1 MWWGQLYFGSHCII
15 SFIRIIFF
23 EKVGQLRGKYK
34 FSSEYIHMH
43 YEDPYYM
50 CQMKKLQT
58 GLPKVIINLFNIF
71 RVLNIDHSYFLE
83 DSRVRACRSLRQAN
97 HYVHLAVWLIQI
109 LDRER

>member
-34 FSSEYIHMH
+34 FSSE
-43 YEDPYYM
+43 DPYYM

-58 GLPKVIINLFNIF
+58 GLPNVIIIVFNIF
-71 RVLNIDHSYFLE
+71 RVLSLDHSYFPE
-83 DSRVRACRSLRQAN
+83 DSRVRACT
-97 HYVHLAVWLIQI
+97 
-109 LDRER
+109 